1 MINGNTYKYPSQ
13 YGSIYGTG
21 AQTPPPLVSPTG
33 FTNSAFGLPQTQTG
47 FSYQNPQLDTT
58 GATTPDLSTIV
69 QTIVAIVT
77 QLIQTLSGSGTKP
90 QKDQTGTGDNATPTP
105 APAPAADQGGGGC
118 HGQGKPA
125 ANTTPTPTPAAVP
138 AANPTP
144 APAPAAN
151 DAGLSKDQQEFLDLV
166 NKARKDAGLNPVTA
180 NAGMMK
186 EATQYSQDIE
196 NAGGGLTHTLNG
208 SQFGDRIKQ
217 GYSWH
222 STANENL
229 AQGKTAKEAFDALM
243 NDPPHKDN
251 ILSAGVTQIG
261 VGHVGNTWTQDM
273 AT

>member
-1 MINGNTYKYPSQ
+1 MINNVTYGYPSQ
-13 YGSIYGTG
+13 YGTIYGAG
-21 AQTPPPLVSPTG
+21 LQTPLPLVSSQSA
-33 FTNSAFGLPQTQTG
+33 TNSAFALPQTQTG
-47 FSYQNPQLDTT
+47 FSYQNPQFDTT
-58 GATTPDLSTIV
+58 AATTPDLNTV
-69 QTIVAIVT
+69 LQTLIAIVT
-77 QLIQTLSGSGTKP
+77 QLIQTLGTP
-90 QKDQTGTGDNATPTP
+90 GTTVGKDQTGTGDNAIPTTVP
-105 APAPAADQGGGGC
+105 SAGQGGGGC
-118 HGQGKPA
+118 KGKANGKPGSNA
-125 ANTTPTPTPAAVP
+125 TPTPAA
-138 AANPTP
+138 NSTP
-144 APAPAAN
+144 ASVSN

-186 EATQYSQDIE
+186 EATEYSQDIE

-208 SQFGDRIKQ
+208 SQFGDRIKK
-217 GYSWH
+217 GYQWH

-243 NDPPHKDN
+243 NDPPHRDN